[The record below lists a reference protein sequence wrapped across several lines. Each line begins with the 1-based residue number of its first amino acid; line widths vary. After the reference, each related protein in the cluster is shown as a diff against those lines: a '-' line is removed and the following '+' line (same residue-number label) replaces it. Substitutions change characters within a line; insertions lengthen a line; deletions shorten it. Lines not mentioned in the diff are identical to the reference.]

1 MTDLAIRLFLHDGAL
16 VSDCKKE
23 LYIINR
29 DSSVIDRYTELL
41 GNAFD
46 IKDEFVG
53 DNAIEKFVK
62 RSRIFEALAVNMG
75 LVRLW

>member
-1 MTDLAIRLFLHDGAL
+1 MTDLAVRLFLHDGAR
-16 VSDCKKE
+16 DGKKE
-23 LYIINR
+23 LYVVNLDCSI
-29 DSSVIDRYTELL
+29 VDRYTELL

-62 RSRIFEALAVNMG
+62 KVENL
-75 LVRLW
+75 